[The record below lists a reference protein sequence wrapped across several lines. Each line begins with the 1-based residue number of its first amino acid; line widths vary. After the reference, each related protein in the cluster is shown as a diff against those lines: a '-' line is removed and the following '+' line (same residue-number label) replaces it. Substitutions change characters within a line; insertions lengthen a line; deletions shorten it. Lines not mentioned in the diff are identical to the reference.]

1 MNYKIK
7 YKNSVFDDFK
17 RMPRNVRNTV
27 TAAIVSRLTV
37 NPHKFKPLKGDWK
50 GCYRLRVGNYR
61 IIYEIHEKE
70 ITVLVIKIG
79 IRGNVY

>member
-1 MNYKIK
+1 MMWKIK
-7 YKNSVFDDFK
+7 FTASAIEDLKK
-17 RMPRNVRNTV
+17 IPRNFQESIKRATCGRI
-27 TAAIVSRLTV
+27 AV